1 MIIPVSLQ
9 RTEITQELS
18 RLYADHQKAWKDATF
33 IGWSPASNAVYEE
46 RMQRM
51 GLLRRLLHEVEA
63 AT

>member
-1 MIIPVSLQ
+1 MTIPVSLQ

-33 IGWSPASNAVYEE
+33 IGWSPHSNAVYEE

-51 GLLRRLLHEVEA
+51 GLLRRLLREAEA